1 MSSGQASNAYMY
13 GGTDGNSVGVT
24 DSGNVGTSVIYNNIK
39 NVGRVILRSS
49 APYQLPD
56 CPASWVTIYNDSAN
70 GDIWLGGITD
80 HVPQVNV
87 GYPILPGAQLTI
99 PVTNS
104 NQISLIPSNDGDPVY
119 IVIGATDNSAPI
131 SPGNPTPLDRTA
143 PTILSS
149 FPASGSAA
157 IPITTAISFL
167 ASEPL
172 DPNSINNTNIT
183 ITPFQTGMQI
193 VQDSSNLAQV
203 LITHTS
209 NLFSFTQFTINVA
222 NLTDVAGNSLATPF
236 SFNFTTNSST
246 VADTTPPSLLS
257 STPASGATG
266 VSTSVSISLVFSE
279 AIASASVNTSSITVT
294 NVTTGGSLSGYTL
307 GQSSDQKTVTIGSL
321 PLSNSTQYRVDILN
335 SPSTSAIKDIAGNL
349 LNNHYAVTFTTVAPA
364 VIVYNVA
371 GNTFSS
377 LNSDNAYTN
386 TQVYLDTGSA
396 LIGKIPVKYSFI
408 AWKVGNPTGSF
419 SIVYKRD
426 NSSGT
431 SQNDLRTLYV
441 ASAST
446 LGTSETTITIDDST
460 NTSAF
465 KLHDGINFRY
475 ENGTSTNY
483 IKVKFASPDAFDGTK
498 TYGLRILY
506 DGSVHQDTG
515 TDMAGTIWAAP

>member
-1 MSSGQASNAYMY
+1 MY
-13 GGTDGNSVGVT
+13 GGTDGNSVSVT

-80 HVPQVNV
+80 HVPQVDV

-104 NQISLIPSNDGDPVY
+104 NQISLIPSVDGDPVY

-131 SPGNPTPLDRTA
+131 TPGDPTPLDRTA

-149 FPASGSAA
+149 FPATGSAA

-167 ASEPL
+167 ASEPI

-183 ITPFQTGMQI
+183 INPFQTGMQI

-222 NLTDVAGNSLATPF
+222 NITDVAGNSLATPF

-279 AIASASVNTSSITVT
+279 AIALASVNTSSITVT

-335 SPSTSAIKDIAGNL
+335 SPSATAIKDLAGNL
-349 LNNHYAVTFTTVAPA
+349 LDNHYAVTFTTVAPA
-364 VIVYNVA
+364 IIFYNVS
-371 GNTFSS
+371 G
-377 LNSDNAYTN
+377 NAYSSMNSVNAYIECAEYAN
-386 TQVYLDTGSA
+386 TTTSWFVNR
-396 LIGKIPVKYSFI
+396 IPVSYTFI
-408 AWKVGNPTGSF
+408 LQKVGNPPGSF
-419 SIVYKRD
+419 SVIWRNGD
-426 NSSGT
+426 GSGHQ
-431 SQNDLRTLYV
+431 SDFRTIGTIT
-441 ASAST
+441 ANT
-446 LGTSETTITIDDST
+446 LNTTDTTISLNDST
-460 NTSAF
+460 NTTKFKAF
-465 KLHDGINFRY
+465 DSIAIRY
-475 ENGTSTNY
+475 EHGTATDY
-483 IKVKFASPDAFDGTK
+483 IKVKCANPDAVNGSNTCM
-498 TYGLRILY
+498 YRVLY
-506 DGSVHQDTG
+506 DESTTLNTG
-515 TDMAGTIWAAP
+515 LDMAGTIGSSV